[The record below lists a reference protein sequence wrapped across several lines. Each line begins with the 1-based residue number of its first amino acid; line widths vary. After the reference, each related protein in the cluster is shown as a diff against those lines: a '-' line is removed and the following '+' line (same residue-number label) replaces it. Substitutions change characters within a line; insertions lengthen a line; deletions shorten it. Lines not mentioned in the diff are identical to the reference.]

1 MNLNEHDEAGKVNGF
16 IRFWMLIW
24 GLGLAGQL
32 CWNVVNQWFNTFIYA
47 KIAMDS
53 NIVAVM
59 VISTSIVS
67 TFSTF
72 FFGTLSDRIGSR
84 RKFISFGYIFWG
96 MLTIIFGFTEYI
108 ADGAAGSGAG
118 LLLTASLVITTG
130 CIMSFFGSMANDS
143 GFNAWINDKTTDNN
157 RGQLGAA
164 LATQPVIGTILGT
177 VVGGMLIGSNDNY
190 QRLFWTM
197 GLFVIAMGLISLPL
211 LRDAPQLKPNKKGSF
226 LKQFISV
233 FDFKALFER
242 RELMLACLTAIAFFI
257 PFNVFFVQMGNWL
270 IYRMGFTP
278 DLMGLIQGTA
288 LIAAMLLAVPGMF
301 LINKQKTPIVTTA
314 GVILNATGLI
324 FVAVYIRPG
333 VGNTEAVFTVA
344 NIPLFLCVFLVGS
357 GLILITQSLTMWV
370 KQLYPEES
378 RGQFEGIRLL
388 SFMLIPMF
396 IGTLIG
402 NEIIKR
408 GSGSVVDEYG
418 IVQNIPTESMF
429 MWAAILLIPIVIP
442 LFFAS
447 KRYYKRV
454 KEEQENER

>member
-1 MNLNEHDEAGKVNGF
+1 
-16 IRFWMLIW
+16 MLIW

-53 NIVAVM
+53 NIVMVM

-84 RKFISFGYIFWG
+84 RKFVSLGYIIWG
-96 MLTIIFGFTEYI
+96 VFTIIFGFTEYI
-108 ADGAAGSGAG
+108 GDGIAGDGTRM
-118 LLLTASLVITTG
+118 LLLTASLVVMTG
-130 CIMSFFGSMANDS
+130 CVMSFFGSMANDS
-143 GFNAWINDKTTDNN
+143 GFNAWINDMTTDKN

-177 VVGGMLIGSNDNY
+177 VLGGLLIGSNDNY

-197 GLFVIAMGLISLPL
+197 GLFVIAMGLFSLPF
-211 LRDAPQLKPNKKGSF
+211 LRDAEQLKPNKTGSF
-226 LKQFISV
+226 WSQFFSV
-233 FDFKALFER
+233 FDFKSLFKK

-288 LIAAMLLAVPGMF
+288 LIAAMMLAIPGMF
-301 LINKQKTPIVTTA
+301 LINKQKTPLVAAA
-314 GVILNATGLI
+314 GVVLNAIGLI
-324 FVAVYIRPG
+324 SVATFIRPG
-333 VGNTEAVFTVA
+333 AGDTTTVFTAA
-344 NIPLFLCVFLVGS
+344 NIPLIVCVFLVGS

-370 KQLYPEES
+370 KQLYPEDS

-396 IGTLIG
+396 IGTIIG
-402 NEIIKR
+402 NIIIR
-408 GSGSVVDEYG
+408 TGPGTVVDEYG
-418 IVQNIPTESMF
+418 ITQNIPTEAMF
-429 MWAAILLIPIVIP
+429 QWAAILLIPIVIP

-454 KEEQENER
+454 KGEQTNEEQ